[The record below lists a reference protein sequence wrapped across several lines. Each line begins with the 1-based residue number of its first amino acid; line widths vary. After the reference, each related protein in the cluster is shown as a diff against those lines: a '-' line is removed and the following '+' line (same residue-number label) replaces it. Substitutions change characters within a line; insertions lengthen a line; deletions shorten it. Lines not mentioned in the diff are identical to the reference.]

1 MHEITSLVGDDVARD
16 RRAFE
21 LAFSTTYMFAGTRP
35 EFLLVDEV
43 TFQHPVDIGDL
54 LRFRSSVVHTAQ
66 PVAPSTKVIPNHI
79 TYALHT
85 SMHVA

>member
-1 MHEITSLVGDDVARD
+1 MQAFEMLNEGVPRC

-35 EFLLVDEV
+35 EFLLVNEV

-66 PVAPSTKVIPNHI
+66 PVAPSTKVFPNHMI
-79 TYALHT
+79 YTLHG
-85 SMHVA
+85 